1 MSHVTVKNLPL
12 TYKMCYQ
19 MKSWNDIS
27 IMTLRTTI
35 GPQGDVIRSNF
46 AFQVGV
52 DFHLHGVHI
61 LV

>member
-1 MSHVTVKNLPL
+1 
-12 TYKMCYQ
+12 